1 MDYRRASYL
10 LEECSPNPI
19 LEVSR
24 LRGLLFSAIF
34 SAGYTMEGRSTKT
47 CLNCS
52 TIASEDFSFCGYC
65 GHKLVDALRE
75 DRREIAVIFADVTGF
90 TAICERLDPEKIH
103 DLMNGCFA
111 GLTQAIQTEE
121 GCIDRY
127 LGDAVMAIFG
137 APVAHEDDPTRA
149 CRAALAMQCFVE
161 AFFGAVGGGHGSVA
175 QD

>member
-1 MDYRRASYL
+1 
-10 LEECSPNPI
+10 
-19 LEVSR
+19 
-24 LRGLLFSAIF
+24 
-34 SAGYTMEGRSTKT
+34 MEGRSTKT

-65 GHKLVDALRE
+65 GHKLVDAPRE

-90 TAICERLDPEKIH
+90 TAICERLDPEEIH
-103 DLMNGCFA
+103 ALMNGCFA

-127 LGDAVMAIFG
+127 LGDAVMALFG
-137 APVAHEDDPTRA
+137 APVAHEDDPARA

-161 AFFGAVGGGHGSVA
+161 HFSGSGRRTRECPSRLG
-175 QD
+175 